1 MFTKLRILS
10 ALLLMTANNAAFAD
24 LAIIGHPD
32 SETGELDTQNVR
44 KLFLGERK
52 AFPNG
57 HHATP
62 INHTV
67 GSPDRK
73 EFFSLVLNMPES
85 THKRHWK
92 RKIAVGA
99 GSSPA
104 ERSSHAD
111 VLKSIANTPGS
122 IGYIDASKVDDT
134 VKVLFTVKDFNDV

>member
-1 MFTKLRILS
+1 MFTKLRIMS
-10 ALLLMTANNAAFAD
+10 ALLIMLVNNAAFAD

-32 SETGELDTQNVR
+32 DETGTLDTQNVR

-62 INHTV
+62 FNHSV

-73 EFFSLVLNMPES
+73 EFFSLVLNMPET

-99 GSSPA
+99 GNSP
-104 ERSSHAD
+104 EELGSHSA

-134 VKVLFTVKDFNDV
+134 VKVLFTISDFNEV